1 MNKEDMIK
9 QLLQTWTSGR
19 NHKVI
24 DLEKAIKYLTIEKVH
39 ICAKL
44 LIIGCITTRR

>member
-9 QLLQTWTSGR
+9 QLLQTGTSRR
-19 NHKVI
+19 NYEVI
-24 DLEKAIKYLTIEKVH
+24 DLEKATKHLTIEKER
-39 ICAKL
+39 IYAKF